1 MSVDHKPD
9 DPEELKRI
17 KMAGGQVMDG
27 RVNGNLNL
35 SRALGDHE
43 YKQNGKIKQQD
54 QMISPK
60 PDIKKKSIKDVELI
74 VMGCDGIW
82 ERKTNQEIGEILYS
96 SVVQH
101 GREISKE
108 AEDMLDNLIAPNTE
122 DENGLDNMTL
132 LVIRVKK

>member
-43 YKQNGKIKQQD
+43 YKQNGKIKQ
-54 QMISPK
+54 
-60 PDIKKKSIKDVELI
+60 
-74 VMGCDGIW
+74 
-82 ERKTNQEIGEILYS
+82 
-96 SVVQH
+96 
-101 GREISKE
+101 
-108 AEDMLDNLIAPNTE
+108 
-122 DENGLDNMTL
+122 
-132 LVIRVKK
+132 

>member
-1 MSVDHKPD
+1 
-9 DPEELKRI
+9 
-17 KMAGGQVMDG
+17 
-27 RVNGNLNL
+27 
-35 SRALGDHE
+35 
-43 YKQNGKIKQQD
+43 
-54 QMISPK
+54 MISPK